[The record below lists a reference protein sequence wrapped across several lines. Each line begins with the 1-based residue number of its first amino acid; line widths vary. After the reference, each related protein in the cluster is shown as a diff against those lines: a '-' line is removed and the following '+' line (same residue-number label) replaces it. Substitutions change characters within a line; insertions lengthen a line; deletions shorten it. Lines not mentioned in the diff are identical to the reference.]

1 MEKKIKRKLE
11 NGKTVSLS
19 QNNCRYTLPTPAE
32 NTQYE
37 EGRDTSYIETAI
49 SEFILTVFERFM
61 PLYENVYKS
70 KYKAKV
76 EITTMRKLTKEY
88 MDATLSIDTIWH
100 PDKIM
105 EWMSTSLHW
114 LLNCSRTF
122 DYQEKLM
129 DRGDEH
135 PLDEKDFKK
144 ILRTIDVKPFK
155 TTNICRFEEL
165 RDGYKRMY
173 SREYK
178 YTTIRKFV
186 NHVTNEGASGWYL
199 EPFIEHLKNSMMS
212 RLDLMPK
219 EYGLR
224 YAHRDRRVTADVLM
238 TVSSQFQR
246 IIKCMTDIYNQYQNA
261 FRTAVIGEHASQ
273 VALWRAANSFKH
285 NKTVSETIDGYYYAN
300 KYGAYRDMTVNMV
313 NNAVTAM
320 KMRDRC
326 LIDESDFPLV
336 IDNGN

>member
-1 MEKKIKRKLE
+1 MEKKINRTLK

-19 QNNCRYTLPTPAE
+19 QTNCRYTLPTPEDVRYTEAD
-32 NTQYE
+32 
-37 EGRDTSYIETAI
+37 RATSYIETAV

-70 KYKAKV
+70 KNKARI

-88 MDATLSIDTIWH
+88 MDATLSVDTIWH

-135 PLDEKDFKK
+135 PLDRKDFKK
-144 ILRTIDVKPFK
+144 ILRTIDMKPFK

-165 RDGYKRMY
+165 RDGYKRLY

-178 YTTIRKFV
+178 YTTIRKLV
-186 NHVTNEGASGWYL
+186 DYIIEDAYIRESVS
-199 EPFIEHLKNSMMS
+199 PFIEHLKNGMMS
-212 RLDLMPK
+212 RLDDMLN

-224 YAHRDRRVTADVLM
+224 YAHRDKRITADILM
-238 TVSSQFQR
+238 AVSSQFQR
-246 IIKCMTDIYNQYQNA
+246 IIKCMTDVYNQYQHA

-273 VALWRAANSFKH
+273 VALWRAAKSFKH
-285 NKTVSETIDGYYYAN
+285 NKTVSEMIDGYYYAN
-300 KYGAYRDMTVNMV
+300 KYGAYRDMTINMV

-326 LIDESDFPLV
+326 LIDETDFPLV

>member
-1 MEKKIKRKLE
+1 MEKKINR
-11 NGKTVSLS
+11 
-19 QNNCRYTLPTPAE
+19 TLKNE
-32 NTQYE
+32 VE
-37 EGRDTSYIETAI
+37 STSYIETAV

-70 KYKAKV
+70 KFKSKV

-88 MDATLSIDTIWH
+88 MDATLSVDTIWH

-105 EWMSTSLHW
+105 EWVSTALHW

-135 PLDEKDFKK
+135 PLDNKDFKK
-144 ILRTIDVKPFK
+144 ILRTIDTRPFK

-165 RDGYKRMY
+165 RDGYKRIY

-178 YTTIRKFV
+178 YTAIRKLV
-186 NHVTNEGASGWYL
+186 DYIIDDAYMRESVS
-199 EPFIEHLKNSMMS
+199 PFIEHIIDGMMS
-212 RLDLMPK
+212 RLGDMPN

-224 YAHRDRRVTADVLM
+224 YAHRDRRITANILAA
-238 TVSSQFQR
+238 VSSQFQR
-246 IIKCMTDIYNQYQNA
+246 IIKCMTDVYNQYQHA
-261 FRTAVIGEHASQ
+261 FITAAEREDGSRI
-273 VALWRAANSFKH
+273 ALWRAASSFKH
-285 NKTVSETIDGYYYAN
+285 NKTVSETIDGCRYAN
-300 KYGAYRDMTVNMV
+300 RYGAYRDVTINMV
-313 NNAVTAM
+313 NNAVSAM

>member
-1 MEKKIKRKLE
+1 MEKKINRTLK
-11 NGKTVSLS
+11 
-19 QNNCRYTLPTPAE
+19 NCRYTLPTQE
-32 NTQYE
+32 DTQYNE
-37 EGRDTSYIETAI
+37 VDSTSYIETAV

-70 KYKAKV
+70 KYKSKV

-88 MDATLSIDTIWH
+88 MDATLSVDAIWH

-122 DYQEKLM
+122 DYQELM
-129 DRGDEH
+129 DIGDEH
-135 PLDEKDFKK
+135 PLDEKEFKR
-144 ILRTIDVKPFK
+144 ILRTIDMKPFK

-165 RDGYKRMY
+165 RDGYKRLY

-178 YTTIRKFV
+178 YTAIRKLV
-186 NHVTNEGASGWYL
+186 DYIIEDAYMRESVS
-199 EPFIEHLKNSMMS
+199 PFIEHLKNSSLS
-212 RLDLMPK
+212 RLDIMPN

-238 TVSSQFQR
+238 AVSSQFQKV
-246 IIKCMTDIYNQYQNA
+246 IGCMTAVYNQYQHA
-261 FRTAVIGEHASQ
+261 FRTAAVGEHGSRI
-273 VALWRAANSFKH
+273 ALRRAAKSFKH
-285 NKTVSETIDGYYYAN
+285 NKTVSEMIDGYYYAN

-313 NNAVTAM
+313 NNAVTAI